1 MSRKVPLLIQ
11 LIVLFSVI
19 LLFILA
25 ATSYVGYRYSAQII
39 LNKTSQY
46 LQESVAQLR
55 GKIDVKLLEYD
66 KLLQLLMFSED
77 VQEHLTR
84 VEENQR
90 PLLSVY
96 EVERHFSRIGRYLE
110 NDVVIL
116 LNDLADNHYSSTT
129 TQSLPWRGEAELAV
143 NLPWYERIA
152 AGEGKMVWVSS
163 LVWRN
168 GLTPAVVGARQVNNR
183 ETLEKLGN
191 LYAAFP
197 VAGLE
202 RIIGQ
207 VNLGQ
212 TGSILIIDPEGRVV
226 YSSREGI
233 RAGSPAGGQ
242 LLMSLEQHAGEM
254 FTWKEDDT
262 LSYVSSSKS
271 EYSGWT
277 VAAFVPA
284 DDLFADLMK
293 VGRSTIV
300 IGIAGVLIA
309 ILFISF
315 FSWTFS
321 SPIRLLAHKLQRLDK
336 GLLTPAKT
344 RFSNKEVHVL
354 YESYN
359 KMLRDLNE
367 TVRDLS
373 AKQISE
379 KQAQL
384 IAMKAQFRPHF
395 LYNSLNTIYWTL
407 VNEGQDKVA
416 RMVLTLSDLLRYSIQ
431 PGSELVTVEQD
442 LKQLERYLDLAQAR
456 FGDKLHTEIEVEDT
470 VLPSKMMKML
480 LQPLVEN
487 ALTHGLERVKGR
499 PWRIRISLG
508 RQQDRLHIV
517 VEDNGIG
524 MSDDS
529 ISKVLAG
536 IPAAD
541 VTETLNTGI
550 GLTNLNQRIGLIY
563 GREHGVHLSRSDL
576 GGLKVTIDIPL
587 LMTDTEVT
595 PESDDEG
602 RIS

>member
-11 LIVLFSVI
+11 LIVLFSII

-46 LQESVAQLR
+46 LHESVAQLR
-55 GKIDVKLLEYD
+55 GKLDVKLLEYD

-77 VQEHLTR
+77 IQEHLTR
-84 VEENQR
+84 VGENR
-90 PLLSVY
+90 PTLMSGY
-96 EVERHFSRIGRYLE
+96 EVERYFSRLGRYLE

-116 LNDLADNHYSSTT
+116 LNDLSGNHYSSTT
-129 TQSLPWRGEAELAV
+129 TQSLPWRDEQDLAD

-168 GLTPAVVGARQVNNR
+168 GLTSAVMGARQVNNR

-197 VAGLE
+197 VEGLE

-207 VNLGQ
+207 INLGK
-212 TGSILIIDPEGRVV
+212 TGSILIIDSEGTVV

-233 RAGSPAGGQ
+233 
-242 LLMSLEQHAGEM
+242 HAGIPADGELLKTLVRHPDEM
-254 FTWKEDDT
+254 FTWKEDDS
-262 LSYVSSSKS
+262 LSYVSSSRS

-277 VAAFVPA
+277 VAAFVEA
-284 DDLFADLMK
+284 GDLFADLMK
-293 VGRSTIV
+293 VGRSTII
-300 IGIAGVLIA
+300 IGITGVLIA
-309 ILFISF
+309 ILFITF

-359 KMLRDLNE
+359 KMLRDLSD

-373 AKQISE
+373 EKQISE

-407 VNEGQDKVA
+407 INEGQEKTA
-416 RMVLTLSDLLRYSIQ
+416 HMVLTLSDLLRYSIQ

-442 LKQLERYLDLAQAR
+442 LKQLERYLDLSKAR
-456 FGDKLHTEIEVEDT
+456 FGDKLHTEIKVDDA
-470 VLPSKMMKML
+470 VRPSKMMKML

-499 PWRIRISLG
+499 RWHIRISLG
-508 RQQDRLHIV
+508 KQQDKLHIV

-524 MSDDS
+524 MTENSMS
-529 ISKVLAG
+529 EVLAG
-536 IPAAD
+536 KAAAN
-541 VTETLNTGI
+541 VSETLNTGI

-563 GREHGVHLSRSDL
+563 GSEYGVNLSRSDL

-587 LMTDTEVT
+587 HFTDSGITE
-595 PESDDEG
+595 
-602 RIS
+602 